1 MVGQNEIMRWGID
14 LGGTKI
20 AGIVFEE
27 DPTKPLAYAK
37 VDTEQSGGYD
47 HILGQIEKVVRE
59 LEQNSGLSLPSKIG
73 IGHPGTT
80 DPATG
85 GIKNSN
91 TQALLGR
98 PLVSDLSAKL
108 GTQFIGAND
117 ANCFA
122 LAEAMHGAAK
132 GYGTVFGI
140 ILGTGVGGGVV
151 IDGRVLSGAHGIAGE
166 WGHSVLDPSGHLAYS
181 GHRGVVESVL
191 AGPSLERFYEEC
203 TGTHLGLREIVQRN
217 TDLAAI
223 RTVDRLVE
231 MFGRALGPVVNLLDP
246 DAIVVGGGVSNLD
259 AIYERGPAEVAKWV
273 FNYEFRT
280 PILRAQ
286 LGPDAGVFGAAML
299 A

>member
-1 MVGQNEIMRWGID
+1 VKWGID

-20 AGIVFEE
+20 SGIVFDD
-27 DPTKPLAYAK
+27 DPRQPVAYARA
-37 VDTEQSGGYD
+37 DTEQTGGYN
-47 HILGQIEKVVRE
+47 HILSQIESVVRE
-59 LEQNSGLSLPSKIG
+59 LQQKSGLDLPAHIG

-91 TQALLGR
+91 TQPLLGR
-98 PLVSDLSAKL
+98 PLITDLSARL
-108 GTQFIGAND
+108 GTRFVCAND

-132 GYGTVFGI
+132 GYATVFGI
-140 ILGTGVGGGVV
+140 IMGTGVGGGVV

-166 WGHSVLDPSGHLAYS
+166 WGHSVLEPGGHLAYS

-203 TGTHLGLREIVQRN
+203 TGKRMSLRDIVQQK

-231 MFGRALGPVVNLLDP
+231 MFGRAVAPVVNLLDP
-246 DAIVVGGGVSNLD
+246 DAIVVGGGVSNVD
-259 AIYERGPAEVAKWV
+259 ALYERGPAEVAKWV

-286 LGPDAGVFGAAML
+286 LGADAGVFGAAML